1 MVGLGMFAFLYALI
15 MAPDFI
21 PQSYVSPYASKIL
34 FIGFVYALV
43 TSLGWEYLEWRE
55 KASVS
60 A

>member
-1 MVGLGMFAFLYALI
+1 